1 MSRKKAVAIVLL
13 AVVALS
19 AVVVVLRPVTRAGP
33 LAGPS
38 AIAVIRLSGPI
49 AESGTT
55 SLLGAGITPR
65 LLERRLEEA
74 RENPAVKAVVL
85 RLDTGGGTVAASQ
98 EMAAMVR
105 DFPKPV
111 VVSMGDVVA
120 SGGYYVA
127 SQADRIVA
135 QPGTLTGSIGVIWT
149 TFDIQGLLDKLGVSL
164 ETVTAGKHKD
174 MFLPGRLTPERRRI
188 LQEMTDQMYEQF
200 VQAVA
205 RGRGLPL
212 QRVRQL
218 ATGQPYTGQQA
229 LELGL
234 VDRLGGLEEAIE
246 EAKELAGVKEARVVE
261 LSPSL
266 LEEILSGSLVGDLR
280 SLLASALPG
289 REVVLLRQFLDTYA
303 VPRYGG

>member
-1 MSRKKAVAIVLL
+1 
-13 AVVALS
+13 
-19 AVVVVLRPVTRAGP
+19 
-33 LAGPS
+33 
-38 AIAVIRLSGPI
+38 
-49 AESGTT
+49 
-55 SLLGAGITPR
+55 
-65 LLERRLEEA
+65 
-74 RENPAVKAVVL
+74 
-85 RLDTGGGTVAASQ
+85 
-98 EMAAMVR
+98 
-105 DFPKPV
+105 
-111 VVSMGDVVA
+111 
-120 SGGYYVA
+120 
-127 SQADRIVA
+127 
-135 QPGTLTGSIGVIWT
+135 
-149 TFDIQGLLDKLGVSL
+149 
-164 ETVTAGKHKD
+164 
-174 MFLPGRLTPERRRI
+174 
-188 LQEMTDQMYEQF
+188 MYEQF